1 MLSTKC
7 IFKKEIIIFIILAL
21 YKFFLLYKN
30 GIFLHSDLN

>member
-1 MLSTKC
+1 MLSTNC

-21 YKFFLLYKN
+21 YKFFPLYKN